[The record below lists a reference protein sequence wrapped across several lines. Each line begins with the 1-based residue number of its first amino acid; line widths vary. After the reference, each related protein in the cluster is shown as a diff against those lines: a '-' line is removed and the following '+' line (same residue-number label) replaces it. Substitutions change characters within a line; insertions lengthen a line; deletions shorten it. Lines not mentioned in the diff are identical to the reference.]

1 MAIFKI
7 TDTMGEAQKFYVLIV
22 ALFSINFLAYGNLI
36 AIVGCVLLLV
46 FCRTIK
52 VPRSSMLLL
61 FYLLATA
68 YPCCTIL
75 FGGITDRTMSL
86 LLVGIGIAAAYLL
99 GNMALQLFPD
109 RSPSSFVLLICFG
122 FAAHGMLNCLA
133 NVLAGTGSGGQCIDF
148 WTRSYSAA
156 TAQGILFTPLVSIVW
171 AVLLASGRGFL
182 KIATLI
188 VIVVAVLYDFMLGGR
203 SFFVLLALSGL
214 IIIATRLCN
223 VSKSVFSAIKSIL
236 LIGVLCLAV
245 FVLYQ
250 VDFLSI
256 KSSFESSYMA
266 HRFSYQGMGDD
277 DRSQRWLYYI
287 THLAE
292 GAFGGNVIGT
302 TSGYGYAHN
311 LWLDLY
317 DEAGLLP
324 LLLLLLITVQGV
336 AKTIRVA
343 LRSDEFDQ
351 SIFLSFI
358 SITMFQFLVEPVMQG
373 SPLLFMA
380 FAYFCGVI
388 DWQSNRLPETVKRL
402 ESHENQL

>member
-1 MAIFKI
+1 MAIFKT
-7 TDTMGEAQKFYVLIV
+7 TDTLSWAQRFYILIV
-22 ALFSINFLAYGNLI
+22 VLFSINFLEYGSLI
-36 AIVGCVLLLV
+36 VIVGCVLLLM
-46 FCRTIK
+46 FCRTIEL
-52 VPRSSMLLL
+52 PRSSMLLW

-86 LLVGIGIAAAYLL
+86 FLVGIGIAAAYLL
-99 GNMALQLFPD
+99 GNVALQLFPS
-109 RSPSSFVLLICFG
+109 RPPSSFVLLICFG
-122 FAAHGMLNCLA
+122 FAAHGMLNCVA
-133 NVLAGTGSGGQCIDF
+133 NALAGTGSGGQCIDF
-148 WTRSYSAA
+148 WTGSYSAA

-171 AVLLASGRGFL
+171 AVLLAKRRGFL

-188 VIVVAVLYDFMLGGR
+188 TIVVAVFYDFMLGGR

-214 IIIATRLCN
+214 IMIVIRLCN
-223 VSKSVFSAIKSIL
+223 VNKAVFSAMKSIL
-236 LIGVLCLAV
+236 LIGVLCLVA
-245 FVLYQ
+245 FALYQ
-250 VDFLSI
+250 ADFLSI

-287 THLAE
+287 AHLSE
-292 GAFGGNVIGT
+292 GAFGGNVIGI

-311 LWLDLY
+311 LWLDVY

-324 LLLLLLITVQGV
+324 LLLLLLITVQSV
-336 AKTIRVA
+336 VKTIRVA
-343 LRSDEFDQ
+343 LCSDEFEQ
-351 SIFLSFI
+351 SIFLSFLVITI
-358 SITMFQFLVEPVMQG
+358 SQFLVEPVMQG

-388 DWQSNRLPETVKRL
+388 DWRSNRLPKTVKRL